1 VSGAASRGG
10 ALALAG
16 WAIALAA
23 LAALPFAATKFVAY
37 LATRVM
43 LLGIFAVGYDLLL
56 GRTGL
61 LSFGHGA
68 FYAAG
73 AYALGLF
80 SLHVSP
86 HPLLGL
92 AVGVAAAALLAVL
105 VGFFCVRSSEVYFS
119 MLTLAF
125 GMMFF
130 ALVWNAREVTGGDDG
145 LVGIA
150 RRPVDLG
157 VVALPIARESQFYW
171 LVLAFFAL
179 AVLLAHRVRSSPFGL
194 VLAGMRENA
203 TRAAFAGVPVRTYR
217 LAVFV
222 LSAAFAGL
230 AGALEALLESNARPF
245 MAHWTHSA
253 EPILVSLLGG
263 LGTLPG
269 PLVGSALF
277 IGMRELVQ
285 RFTEHWMLAMGVVL
299 LVIIGAFRGGIVGTL
314 SQALARRAAAPARR
328 RERAAAA
335 DAPAAE
341 GARWPR

>member
-1 VSGAASRGG
+1 VKARENPLSLPSPPLHGGEGRAHLRSGALTIAAW
-10 ALALAG
+10 ALVF
-16 WAIALAA
+16 AA
-23 LAALPFAATKFVAY
+23 LAALPFAATKFVTY

-80 SLHVSP
+80 SMRVTP
-86 HPLLGL
+86 HPLLGV
-92 AVGVAAAALLAVL
+92 AVGVAAAVVLAVA

-130 ALVWNAREVTGGDDG
+130 AFVWNARELTGGDDG

-150 RRPVDLG
+150 RRPLDLG
-157 VVALPIARESQFYW
+157 FARIPIAKESQFYFF
-171 LVLAFFAL
+171 VLAFFAL
-179 AVLLAHRVRSSPFGL
+179 AVAVAHRLRSSPFGL
-194 VLAGMRENA
+194 ALAGIRENA
-203 TRAAFAGVPVRTYR
+203 TRAEFAGVAVRRYR
-217 LAVFV
+217 LAAFV
-222 LSAAFAGL
+222 LSASFAGL

-253 EPILVSLLGG
+253 EPILVGLLGG
-263 LGTLPG
+263 IGTLPG
-269 PLVGSALF
+269 PLLGSLLF
-277 IGMRELVQ
+277 IAMREIVQ

-299 LVIIGAFRGGIVGTL
+299 LFIIAAFRGGIVGTIAERL
-314 SQALARRAAAPARR
+314 GRRA
-328 RERAAAA
+328 
-335 DAPAAE
+335 
-341 GARWPR
+341 GAGS